1 MFNFITQASDSI
13 INFGIGILLARYLG
27 SADYGL
33 YSFLIWFLYFLAL
46 FANLGLGQMVIRY
59 IAEAVGRQNR
69 EDLKN
74 VISLA
79 LWLRIGIVI
88 LVMLIVI
95 IFSNNWANIFG
106 HPGSAD
112 LFIILA
118 IGFAPHMLN
127 RWLTGP
133 TVSSELLTR
142 LTSVLP
148 YAAAFSQHMSNTLRL
163 TLFST

>member
-13 INFGIGILLARYLG
+13 VNFGIGILLARYLG

-59 IAEAVGRQNR
+59 IAEAVGRQNQ

-95 IFSNNWANIFG
+95 IFSSMKF
-106 HPGSAD
+106 
-112 LFIILA
+112 
-118 IGFAPHMLN
+118 
-127 RWLTGP
+127 
-133 TVSSELLTR
+133 
-142 LTSVLP
+142 
-148 YAAAFSQHMSNTLRL
+148 AAALSIGLLPEPHFGECTQDGQPDSQGHALITS
-163 TLFST
+163 